1 MEKHSIILENFFNNF
16 KSLEP
21 EFKKIELHSREWH
34 EQRQGHEL
42 YWPGKRSEKLSVVS
56 PFLHELIRLN
66 LLYHLGYLPYF
77 QTNWT
82 FEGYLHLKTENDNKG
97 ESIHRDPSAYSGMI
111 YLTDSTLGET
121 CLFDERDNPTVR
133 VYPVKNRLFLFPGD
147 VDHGAINNYGD
158 NIDNGRLNLILFFY

>member
-1 MEKHSIILENFFNNF
+1 MDRHSIILENFFNNF

-77 QTNWT
+77 QDNWT
-82 FEGYLHLKTENDNKG
+82 FEGHLHLKTENDNKG